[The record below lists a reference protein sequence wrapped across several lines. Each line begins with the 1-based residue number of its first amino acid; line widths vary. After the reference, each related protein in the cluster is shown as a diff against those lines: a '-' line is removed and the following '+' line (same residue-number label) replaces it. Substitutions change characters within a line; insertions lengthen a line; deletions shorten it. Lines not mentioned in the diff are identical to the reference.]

1 MQVTELTR
9 RLNEISNRYGIFNI
23 SLWRINRVWIIKV
36 IVSEFL
42 WSCFDFRM
50 PVYEKLF
57 IIYLA
62 FQLLQNVSKTVFISL
77 WKSCCCVKV
86 KQVLEI
92 NVPTMKKK
100 FQEFIWKSTE
110 NSNLLTLSLKRKKSF
125 FSTCQVKKKTPHT
138 RYFPTDLFWDA
149 RHINNCTVC
158 SQFVTT
164 VFWGASDCWN
174 RVKFFTSAPPLCCI
188 LMIITHRWGTLFPV

>member
-1 MQVTELTR
+1 M
-9 RLNEISNRYGIFNI
+9 

-57 IIYLA
+57 IIYLS

-100 FQEFIWKSTE
+100 FREFIWKSTE

-125 FSTCQVKKKTPHT
+125 FSTCQVKKTHTHT